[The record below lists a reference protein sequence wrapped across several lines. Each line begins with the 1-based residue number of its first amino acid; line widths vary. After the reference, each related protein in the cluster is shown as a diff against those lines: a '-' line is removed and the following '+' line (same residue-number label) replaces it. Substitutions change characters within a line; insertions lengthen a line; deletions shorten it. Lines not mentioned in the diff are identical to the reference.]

1 MPRTDP
7 HRDWRLGFR
16 KVMSPRIE
24 VAREVSHKLSNLR
37 VNRAGRSIGSC
48 VHRAEPPDAFP
59 ESVTFGPSRRVPE
72 GF

>member
-24 VAREVSHKLSNLR
+24 VARPINSEVAEFIAHFAAVDRFLR
-37 VNRAGRSIGSC
+37 
-48 VHRAEPPDAFP
+48 P
-59 ESVTFGPSRRVPE
+59 
-72 GF
+72 